1 MTHLD
6 IHVCNPGLGETTHT
20 SYPSYFLPRHLFSWY
35 LFMEDCSCF
44 SGSYWGK
51 CQGGYASSIF
61 WWKMQNMCRHECA
74 WWQKPAVQSAFL
86 GSIRQALHGKL
97 LKALLWIIRSVTIG
111 IFSQAWDTFESQVWL
126 AMSSAG
132 LVQKENTGS
141 FVQKSS
147 RFSRRW
153 HQNIRASMGLC
164 DCTAICLWSCSWLRV
179 MPDIRCKQGIARKT
193 GLYTHP

>member
-20 SYPSYFLPRHLFSWY
+20 SCPSYFLPRHLFSWY

-51 CQGGYASSIF
+51 YQGGYASSIL
-61 WWKMQNMCRHECA
+61 WWKMQNICRHECA

-111 IFSQAWDTFESQVWL
+111 IFPKLGTLLRVKSDWLCHQQAWF
-126 AMSSAG
+126 
-132 LVQKENTGS
+132 K
-141 FVQKSS
+141 
-147 RFSRRW
+147 
-153 HQNIRASMGLC
+153 
-164 DCTAICLWSCSWLRV
+164 
-179 MPDIRCKQGIARKT
+179 RKT
-193 GLYTHP
+193 QGPLFKNHQGFQDVDTRTSEQAWVCVTAQLYAFEAALDQELCLISDVSRA